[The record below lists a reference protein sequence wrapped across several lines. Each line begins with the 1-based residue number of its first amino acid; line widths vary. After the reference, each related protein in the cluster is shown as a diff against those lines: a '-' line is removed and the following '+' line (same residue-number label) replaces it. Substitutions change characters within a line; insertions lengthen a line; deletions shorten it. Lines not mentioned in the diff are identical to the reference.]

1 MKLILKERILSVL
14 DSFNVYDDHND
25 IYFKVKGKLAL
36 SHKQVIYDAA
46 GREVGMVKEK
56 IIDILPNFLLYKD
69 GEKVGQC
76 RKKLTLIRPKFE
88 IDFNGW
94 DIKGNWLEWDYS
106 IVDQSGKTVAVIS
119 KKLLHLTDTYVIDV
133 KDEADALD
141 ALMVVLAI
149 DMEKCR
155 RDSDDRK
162 KEDNANKKSAAAA
175 QMARKSSRRG

>member
-1 MKLILKERILSVL
+1 MKLILKEKLLSIL
-14 DSFNVYDDHND
+14 DSFNVYDESGD
-25 IYFKVKGKLAL
+25 IYFKVKGKVAL
-36 SHKQVIYDAA
+36 SHKQVIYDGK

-76 RKKLTLIRPKFE
+76 RKKLTVIRPKFE

-94 DIKGNWLEWDYS
+94 DIQGNWLEWDYA
-106 IVDQSGKTVAVIS
+106 IVDESGRDVAVIS
-119 KKLLHLTDTYVIDV
+119 KKLIRLTDTYVIDV

-155 RDSDDRK
+155 RESNDRK
-162 KEDNANKKSAAAA
+162 KEDSKNKKDAARA
-175 QMARKSSRRG
+175 QMSRRG